1 MEDLRQPFDDI
12 EAHDKPSAEISKETD
27 PLADENL
34 QEDSKERQGDN
45 LW

>member
-1 MEDLRQPFDDI
+1 MEESRLPS
-12 EAHDKPSAEISKETD
+12 EHDEPRKPGPEISKETD

-34 QEDSKERQGDN
+34 QEDTQERQGDN